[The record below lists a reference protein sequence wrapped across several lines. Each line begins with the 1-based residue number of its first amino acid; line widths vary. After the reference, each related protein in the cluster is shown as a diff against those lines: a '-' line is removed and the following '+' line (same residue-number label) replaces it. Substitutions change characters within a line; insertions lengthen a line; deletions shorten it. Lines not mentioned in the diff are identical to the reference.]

1 MTLETVSNG
10 LDLDAHTTRWLVRLL
25 YEEGADLLEIG
36 DRRLPRGTP
45 VYAKASAD
53 AVELQRAM
61 ARNHVRCLF
70 VIETQEALA
79 IVNILDLA
87 LHMDALSEGSPR
99 SDSSGPMLKE
109 LGGTQ
114 NSHRSPSIDSDVTV
128 CDYGTGSP

>member
-1 MTLETVSNG
+1 MTLEIVSNR
-10 LDLDAHTTRWLVRLL
+10 LELHAHTTRWLVRLL

-53 AVELQRAM
+53 VVELQRAM

-70 VIETQEALA
+70 VIETHEALA

-87 LHMDALSEGSPR
+87 LHMDALSRRVAEVG
-99 SDSSGPMLKE
+99 
-109 LGGTQ
+109 
-114 NSHRSPSIDSDVTV
+114 
-128 CDYGTGSP
+128 